1 MPKILVVDDEEAIR
15 RFLTKFLEKKKYTV
29 LTASNGL
36 EAVELARQEKPQ
48 MVLLDMYMPHM
59 GGLEALAAIK
69 KENEALGVIV
79 ITGVNDEKLGR
90 AALRMGAFDYI
101 TKPFDLEHLEKVL
114 WWKLKLIEE
123 VC

>member
-15 RFLTKFLEKKKYTV
+15 RFLKKFLEKKNYEV
-29 LTASNGL
+29 LTAANGL
-36 EAVELARQEKPQ
+36 EAVEKARQEKPHL
-48 MVLLDMYMPHM
+48 VLLDMYMPHM
-59 GGLEALAAIK
+59 GGLEALSAIK
-69 KENEALGVIV
+69 KENGNLGIIV

-101 TKPFDLEHLEKVL
+101 TKPFNLEHLEKVL
-114 WWKLKLIEE
+114 WWKIKLIEE